1 MRTEGKLADNTA
13 NVGASLDEA
22 LEPRGKGATA
32 IKAILKHGSYGLKL
46 RGRLVK
52 TISLDETNDKRAE
65 QHLR

>member
-1 MRTEGKLADNTA
+1 MRTEGKLADDTA

-32 IKAILKHGSYGLKL
+32 IKTVLKHGGYGLKSC
-46 RGRLVK
+46 RGSVK

-65 QHLR
+65 QHLH